1 MMFVGNNV
9 RSSTYN
15 IDTNGFELSG
25 INPARSKF
33 STDGTIN
40 CVKVNSGLTNV
51 TIENMYFQ
59 GVGLKTTQSYLIYID
74 DNCSNITIRGCVFD
88 GATGGIIV
96 RPGCKN
102 IFIIGCTFRNMVY
115 IPGAGAASGGNYSAG
130 GAGSYGVV
138 FQEEPKTV
146 QIYNSQVEVPGGVT
160 HGVISGCVF
169 EPTVVRHAVYIQSS
183 SDVLICDNV
192 IYGTTAMNNQTLME
206 ALLTTG
212 LTQSQI
218 NAFDATK
225 HMTVYDSAISFR
237 GCSNVRI
244 INNYL
249 DGGICCLNGSP
260 DNTGN
265 HNGGEQY
272 LFKDNIVKNYVKPND
287 VNNNITAINRLFN
300 LNNINTVVK
309 ENNTISNCT
318 GYSQY
323 WSS

>member
-1 MMFVGNNV
+1 MMFVGNNI
-9 RSSTYN
+9 RSNTYN
-15 IDTNGFELSG
+15 IVTNGFELSG

-33 STDGTIN
+33 TTNGTFN
-40 CVKVNSGLTNV
+40 CVKVNSGLNNV
-51 TIENMYFQ
+51 TIENMYFK
-59 GVGLKTTQSYLIYID
+59 GVGIKTFPSYLIYID

-88 GATGGIIV
+88 GATCGVIV

-102 IFIIGCTFRNMVY
+102 IYIIGCTFRNMVY
-115 IPGAGAASGGNYSAG
+115 VPGAGAGNNGQNPAAG

-138 FQEEPKTV
+138 FHEEPKTV
-146 QIYNSQVEVPGGVT
+146 QINNEQVEVPGGVT

-183 SDVLICDNV
+183 SDVLISDNV
-192 IYGTTAMNNQTLME
+192 IYGTTAMNSQTLLD

-212 LTQSQI
+212 LTDAQI
-218 NAFDATK
+218 NAFDVTK

-249 DGGICCLNGSP
+249 NGGICCLNGSP

-272 LFKDNIVKNYVKPND
+272 LFKDNIVKNYTKPSGG
-287 VNNNITAINRLFN
+287 INRLFN
-300 LNNINTVVK
+300 LNNINSVVK
-309 ENNTISNCT
+309 ENNSISNCT

-323 WSS
+323 W